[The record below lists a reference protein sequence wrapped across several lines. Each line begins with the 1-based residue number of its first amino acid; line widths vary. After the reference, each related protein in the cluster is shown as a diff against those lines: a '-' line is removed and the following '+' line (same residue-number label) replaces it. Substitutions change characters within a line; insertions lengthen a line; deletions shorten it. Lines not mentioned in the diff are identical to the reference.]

1 MIICT
6 RVARN
11 GLSYSGS
18 TERASRCVQTFLM
31 ATRNRAPAF
40 SLFLSYFFFSFYLS
54 RYDRLVTTLLNERS
68 LDTFFFSID
77 QNWRKC
83 ARARVRSKKGCLIS
97 FRFRRIH
104 ATNVQFLDWIENV
117 INEWGRNES
126 IVRFLPIFRASSSQ
140 KILQRILIKSVST
153 KNKTKRL
160 VDAQR
165 RSMARKITFRRD
177 FQRGSVSSPET
188 DLWILSF
195 PLFSGY
201 SDITFRESSRFTR
214 ELNAEE
220 SNPFH

>member
-1 MIICT
+1 M
-6 RVARN
+6 
-11 GLSYSGS
+11 L
-18 TERASRCVQTFLM
+18 
-31 ATRNRAPAF
+31 TRNRDDNLHTCRKKRTVIFRFHGKGVALRADIFNGHAESRARFFPF
-40 SLFLSYFFFSFYLS
+40 PLLFLFLLLFIAIRSPCHDF
-54 RYDRLVTTLLNERS
+54 VKWTLLGYF
-68 LDTFFFSID
+68 LLFD
-77 QNWRKC
+77 
-83 ARARVRSKKGCLIS
+83 RSKLEEMRAHTGEIEEEMSNKLPLPYS
-97 FRFRRIH
+97 FS
-104 ATNVQFLDWIENV
+104 TIENV

-153 KNKTKRL
+153 KNKTKRA

-201 SDITFRESSRFTR
+201 SDIDQLFLSSRYYVSR
-214 ELNAEE
+214 EYASREN
-220 SNPFH
+220 